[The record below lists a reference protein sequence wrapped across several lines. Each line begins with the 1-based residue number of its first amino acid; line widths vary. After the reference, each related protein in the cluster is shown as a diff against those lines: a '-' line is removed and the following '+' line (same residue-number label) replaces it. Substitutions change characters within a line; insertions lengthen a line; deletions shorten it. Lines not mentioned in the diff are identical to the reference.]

1 MNKRTLMMVWLGL
14 LCWLPLL
21 QGGSCIENL
30 TRDKM
35 VDMLVKPAFNTFL
48 QEDDLGVAWQSIG
61 GQLKLIEIL
70 LSKDQSPA
78 RRDHFQMLLC
88 QGFASYALL
97 MEPGL
102 ARLKLAAQNAK
113 TMDEKKVIDAQ
124 AERLQTRMRRL
135 ALRGRDHCFEILERK
150 QKGFS
155 DAAKLGKPLYTEWL
169 QKNAKVS
176 DVPTLFWAG
185 FGWGYALINGLEDT
199 NLTAQIPQIKKL
211 MQRIVDLDAAYFFG
225 GGHIFLAT
233 LFSQSKML
241 GGDLKKA
248 KENFDKAY
256 EKSDKSA
263 LIVHYYQAKF
273 YMQQTNNT
281 AGCKKLL
288 KEVTT
293 VKIKNKPQLNLMNA
307 WSRAM
312 ARVALMG
319 ADDFCP

>member
-1 MNKRTLMMVWLGL
+1 MNKRTLTLVWLSL
-14 LCWLPLL
+14 LLWLPLL

-35 VDMLVKPAFNTFL
+35 VDMLVKPAFDTFL
-48 QEDDLGVAWQSIG
+48 QEKDLGVAWQSIG

-70 LSKDQSPA
+70 LSKDQSNA

-97 MEPGL
+97 MEPTLGKL
-102 ARLKLAAQNAK
+102 QLAAQNAK
-113 TMDEKKVIDAQ
+113 TMADKKVIDAQ
-124 AERLQTRMRRL
+124 VERLQSRMRRL

-150 QKGFS
+150 QKGIS
-155 DAAKLGKPLYTEWL
+155 EAAKFGKPLYTKWL
-169 QKNAKVS
+169 KEKATKA

-211 MQRIVDLDAAYFFG
+211 MHRIAELDSQYFFG

-233 LFSQSKML
+233 LYSQSKML

-248 KENFDKAY
+248 KANFDAAY
-256 EKSDKSA
+256 SKSDKSA

-288 KEVTT
+288 KEV
-293 VKIKNKPQLNLMNA
+293 VNAKIKNKPNLNLMNA
-307 WSRAM
+307 WSQAM
-312 ARVALMG
+312 ARVAMMG
-319 ADDFCP
+319 VDDFCP